1 MRAGSDVSS
10 IDLSI
15 GADWLNRFAGPGEP
29 PPTVAR
35 ELLADVLEG
44 FRATGAAAAN
54 VPARLDES
62 AASLGVLRAQQ
73 GRVPSGLVADVL
85 ELRPSIWNAVIQE
98 VEEPAALLVA
108 GQRLADLL
116 DRVMKVAIDAFVQES
131 QRVLAARAI
140 FDQLTGLL
148 NRAAFDDALE
158 RAVADGERHGPPA
171 LLLIDLDGF
180 KGVND
185 SLGHLAGDD
194 VLVHVA
200 KLLTRQVRR
209 SDVVARLGGDEFG
222 IVLPRTSA
230 QDARRRAERLVAAAE
245 QEPGLR
251 PQGAPA
257 GVGLSVGVG
266 WLPAAP
272 DGDTLFATADEAM
285 YDAKRAGGRRVAVR
299 IELPS

>member
-1 MRAGSDVSS
+1 MHVRSEVGT
-10 IDLSI
+10 IDASI
-15 GADWLNRFAGPGEP
+15 GADWLNRFAAPGEP

-35 ELLADVLEG
+35 ELLADVLSG
-44 FRATGAAAAN
+44 FHATGTDAADI
-54 VPARLDES
+54 PARLAES

-73 GRVPSGLVADVL
+73 GRIPSGLVADVL
-85 ELRPSIWNAVIQE
+85 ELRPTIWNAV
-98 VEEPAALLVA
+98 VRDVDDPAALLVA

-116 DRVMKVAIDAFVQES
+116 DRVMKLAVDAFVQES

-140 FDQLTGLL
+140 RDQLTGLL

-171 LLLIDLDGF
+171 LLLIDLDDF

-200 KLLTRQVRR
+200 GLLSRQVRR

-222 IVLPRTSA
+222 IVLPRTNA
-230 QDARRRAERLVAAAE
+230 PDARRRAERLVAAAE
-245 QEPGLR
+245 REPALR
-251 PQGAPA
+251 PAGAPV
-257 GVGLSVGVG
+257 GVGFSVGVG
-266 WLPAAP
+266 WLPEAS
-272 DGDTLFATADEAM
+272 DGDALFATADEAM

-299 IELPS
+299 TEVPS

>member
-1 MRAGSDVSS
+1 MRVGSDARS
-10 IDLSI
+10 IDVSI
-15 GADWLNRFAGPGEP
+15 GANWLDRFAAPGEP
-29 PPTVAR
+29 PPTVVR

-44 FRATGAAAAN
+44 FRATGAAAADL
-54 VPARLDES
+54 PARLHES

-73 GRVPSGLVADVL
+73 GRIPSGLVADVL
-85 ELRPSIWNAVIQE
+85 ELRPAIWNVVVRE
-98 VEEPAALLVA
+98 VDDPAALLVA

-116 DRVMKVAIDAFVQES
+116 DRVMELAVDAFVQES

-140 FDQLTGLL
+140 RDQLTGLL

-158 RAVADGERHGPPA
+158 RAVADGDRHGPPA
-171 LLLIDLDGF
+171 LLLIDLDDF

-194 VLVHVA
+194 VLVRVA
-200 KLLTRQVRR
+200 ELLSGHVRR

-230 QDARRRAERLVAAAE
+230 RDARHRAERLVAAAE

-251 PQGAPA
+251 PAGAPA
-257 GVGLSVGVG
+257 GVGFSVGVG
-266 WLPAAP
+266 WLPNAE
-272 DGDTLFATADEAM
+272 DGDALFATADEAM

-299 IELPS
+299 IDLPQ